1 MSQCFS
7 FFRLKEETNAR
18 KELEKDVDDLKK
30 TIDETELN
38 CKQTQKE
45 IDLAK
50 NELVCLDLEH
60 KDVSGNEKGASLWN

>member
-1 MSQCFS
+1 MSQCFT
-7 FFRLKEETNAR
+7 FFRLKEETKAR

-30 TIDETELN
+30 TIDETQLN

-50 NELVCLDLEH
+50 KELACLDLEH
-60 KDVSGNEKGASLWN
+60 KDVSGKEKGASLWN